1 MSGSSPE
8 KAEVLRIEGLT
19 KRYPGGVI
27 AADSVDLDVAAG
39 ELVAIVGE
47 SGSGKTTTLKA
58 INRLIEPS
66 EGRIAFQ
73 GRDVM
78 SLDAHTLRREIGWV
92 MQGDGLFPH
101 LSAAQNIAV
110 TPRLLGWDKAR
121 IAARVDELLE
131 LVRLDPDDFRHRLP
145 HQMSGGQRQRIAIA
159 RALAAEPPLL
169 LLDEAFSALDPVT
182 RAALQD
188 DFMALQEQLDFA
200 AVMVTHDMAEALLL
214 ADRIL
219 VMKDGRVLQTGSA
232 ADLVNRPSDPY
243 VTELLAA
250 PAKQARAVAAL
261 EERA

>member
-1 MSGSSPE
+1 MSP
-8 KAEVLRIEGLT
+8 AATAHDVLRVEGLT
-19 KRYPGGVI
+19 KHYPGGI
-27 AADSVDLDVAAG
+27 LAADNVGLTAAAG
-39 ELVAIVGE
+39 ELIAIVGE

-58 INRLIEPS
+58 INRLIEPGAGS
-66 EGRIAFQ
+66 ILFR

-78 SLDAHTLRREIGWV
+78 SLEAHDLRREIGWV

-101 LSAAQNIAV
+101 LTAAQNIAL
-110 TPRLLGWDKAR
+110 TPRLLKWEPAR

-131 LVRLDPDDFRHRLP
+131 LVRLDPADFRDRLP
-145 HQMSGGQRQRIAIA
+145 HLMSGGQRQRIAIA

-182 RAALQD
+182 RAGLQE
-188 DFMALQEQLDFA
+188 DFVALQERLQFA

-214 ADRIL
+214 ANRIL
-219 VMKDGRVLQTGSA
+219 VMKDGRVVQTGTPS
-232 ADLVNRPSDPY
+232 DLVNRPADAY

-261 EERA
+261 EQAP

>member
-1 MSGSSPE
+1 MSPV
-8 KAEVLRIEGLT
+8 ATAHDVLRVEGLT
-19 KRYPGGVI
+19 KHYPGGI
-27 AADSVDLDVAAG
+27 LAADNVGLTAAAG
-39 ELVAIVGE
+39 ELIAIVGE

-66 EGRIAFQ
+66 AGAILFQ

-78 SLDAHTLRREIGWV
+78 SLEAHDLRREIGWV

-101 LSAAQNIAV
+101 LTAAQNIAL
-110 TPRLLGWDKAR
+110 TPRLLKWEPAR

-131 LVRLDPDDFRHRLP
+131 LVRLDPADFRDRLP
-145 HQMSGGQRQRIAIA
+145 HLMSGGQRQRIAIA

-182 RAALQD
+182 RAGLQEDFVALQKR
-188 DFMALQEQLDFA
+188 LQFA

-214 ADRIL
+214 ANRIL
-219 VMKDGRVLQTGSA
+219 VMKDGRVVQTGTPS
-232 ADLVNRPSDPY
+232 DLVNRPADAY

-261 EERA
+261 EQAP

>member
-1 MSGSSPE
+1 MSPNAS
-8 KAEVLRIEGLT
+8 AQDVLRVEGLT
-19 KRYPGGVI
+19 KQYSGGVL
-27 AADSVDLDVAAG
+27 AADNVGFTAAAG
-39 ELVAIVGE
+39 ELIAIVGE

-66 EGRIAFQ
+66 AGTILFQ

-78 SLDAHTLRREIGWV
+78 SLAAHDLRREIGWV

-101 LSAAQNIAV
+101 LTAAQNIAL
-110 TPRLLGWDKAR
+110 TPRLLKWEPAR
-121 IAARVDELLE
+121 ISARIDELLE
-131 LVRLDPDDFRHRLP
+131 LVRLDPADFRDRLP

-159 RALAAEPPLL
+159 RALAVEPPLL

-188 DFMALQEQLDFA
+188 DFVALQERLQFA

-214 ADRIL
+214 ANRIL
-219 VMKDGRVLQTGSA
+219 VMKDGRVVQTGTPS
-232 ADLVNRPSDPY
+232 DLVNRPGDPY

-261 EERA
+261 EQAP

>member
-1 MSGSSPE
+1 MSAAASAP
-8 KAEVLRIEGLT
+8 EVLRVEGLT
-19 KRYPGGVI
+19 KRYTGDVL
-27 AADSVDLDVAAG
+27 AADNVSLAAAAG
-39 ELVAIVGE
+39 ERIAIVGE
-47 SGSGKTTTLKA
+47 SGCGKTTTLKA
-58 INRLIEPS
+58 INRLIEP
-66 EGRIAFQ
+66 GAGTILFQ

-78 SLDAHTLRREIGWV
+78 SLDAHDLRRKIGWV

-101 LSAAQNIAV
+101 LTAARNIAL
-110 TPRLLGWDKAR
+110 TPRLLKWEPAR
-121 IAARVDELLE
+121 IAARIDDLLE
-131 LVRLDPDDFRHRLP
+131 LVRLDPADFRDRLP

-182 RAALQD
+182 RAGLQD
-188 DFMALQEQLDFA
+188 DFVALQKRLQFA

-219 VMKDGRVLQTGSA
+219 VMKDGRVVQTGTPS
-232 ADLVNRPSDPY
+232 DLVNRPDDPY

-261 EERA
+261 EQTP

>member
-1 MSGSSPE
+1 MSAAGNGND
-8 KAEVLRIEGLT
+8 VLRVEGLT

-27 AADSVDLDVAAG
+27 AADAVSLSVAAG
-39 ELVAIVGE
+39 ELLAIVGE

-66 EGRIAFQ
+66 DGTIRFQ

-78 SLDAHTLRREIGWV
+78 EVDAHDLRREIGWV

-101 LSAAQNIAV
+101 LTAAQNIAV
-110 TPRLLGWDKAR
+110 TPRLSGWDTDR
-121 IAARVDELLE
+121 IAARIDALLD
-131 LVRLDPDDFRHRLP
+131 LVRLDPAEFRDRFP

-159 RALAAEPPLL
+159 RALAVEPPLL

-182 RAALQD
+182 RAGLQEDFVALQKR
-188 DFMALQEQLDFA
+188 LQFA

-214 ADRIL
+214 ADRIM
-219 VMKDGRVLQTGSA
+219 VMKEGRVVQTGTPS
-232 ADLVNRPSDPY
+232 DLVNRPADPY

-250 PAKQARAVAAL
+250 PAKQAKAVAAL
-261 EERA
+261 ERAP

>member
-1 MSGSSPE
+1 MSAASNGTD
-8 KAEVLRIEGLT
+8 VLRIEGLT
-19 KRYPGGVI
+19 KRYPGGIV
-27 AADSVDLDVAAG
+27 AADSVDLAVAAG

-66 EGRIAFQ
+66 EGSIRFQ

-78 SLDAHTLRREIGWV
+78 ALDGPVLRREIGWV

-101 LSAAQNIAV
+101 LTAAQNIAV
-110 TPRLLGWDKAR
+110 TPRLLKWDGAR
-121 IAARVDELLE
+121 IAARIDELLE
-131 LVRLDPDDFRHRLP
+131 LVRLDPADFRDRYP

-159 RALAAEPPLL
+159 RALAVEPPLI

-182 RAALQD
+182 RAGLQE
-188 DFMALQEQLDFA
+188 DFIALQERLQFA

-219 VMKDGRVLQTGSA
+219 VMKDGKVVQTGTPF
-232 ADLVNRPSDPY
+232 DLVNRPADPY
-243 VTELLAA
+243 VIELLAA
-250 PAKQARAVAAL
+250 PAKQAKAVSAL
-261 EERA
+261 EAGT

>member
-1 MSGSSPE
+1 MSPV
-8 KAEVLRIEGLT
+8 ATAHDVLRVEGLT
-19 KRYPGGVI
+19 KHYPGGI
-27 AADSVDLDVAAG
+27 LAADNVGLTAAAG
-39 ELVAIVGE
+39 ELIAIVGE

-66 EGRIAFQ
+66 AGAILFQ

-78 SLDAHTLRREIGWV
+78 SLEAHDLRREIGWV

-101 LSAAQNIAV
+101 LTAAQNIAL
-110 TPRLLGWDKAR
+110 TPRLLKWEPAR

-131 LVRLDPDDFRHRLP
+131 LVRLDPADFRDRLP
-145 HQMSGGQRQRIAIA
+145 HLMSGGQRQRIAIA

-182 RAALQD
+182 RAGLQEDFVALQKR
-188 DFMALQEQLDFA
+188 LQFA

-214 ADRIL
+214 ANRIL
-219 VMKDGRVLQTGSA
+219 VMKDGRVIQTGTPS
-232 ADLVNRPSDPY
+232 DLVNRPADAY

-261 EERA
+261 EQAP

>member
-1 MSGSSPE
+1 MSETSPL
-8 KAEVLRIEGLT
+8 VLQIEGLT

-27 AADSVDLDVAAG
+27 AADAVNLSVSAG

-58 INRLIEPS
+58 INRLIDPS
-66 EGRIAFQ
+66 DGIVRFQ

-78 SLDAHTLRREIGWV
+78 ALQAHDLRREIGWV

-101 LSAAQNIAV
+101 LSAAQNIAI
-110 TPRLLGWDKAR
+110 TPRLLGWDATR
-121 IAARVDELLE
+121 IASRVDELLT
-131 LVRLDPDDFRHRLP
+131 LVRLDPADFRDRLP

-159 RALAAEPPLL
+159 RALAAEPPLM

-182 RAALQD
+182 RAGLQEDFIALQKD
-188 DFMALQEQLDFA
+188 LNFA

-219 VMKDGRVLQTGSA
+219 VMKDGKVLQTGTAS
-232 ADLVNRPSDPY
+232 DLVNRPAEPY

-250 PAKQARAVAAL
+250 PAKQAKAVAAL
-261 EERA
+261 EAGA

>member
-1 MSGSSPE
+1 MSENAIGTD
-8 KAEVLRIEGLT
+8 VLRLEGLT

-27 AADSVDLDVAAG
+27 AADAVDLTVSAG

-66 EGRIAFQ
+66 AGTILFQ
-73 GRDVM
+73 GRDVLALE
-78 SLDAHTLRREIGWV
+78 SHALRREIGWV

-101 LSAAQNIAV
+101 LTAAQNIAV
-110 TPRLLGWDKAR
+110 TPRLLKWDSAR

-131 LVRLDPDDFRHRLP
+131 LVRLDPEDFRDRYP

-159 RALAAEPPLL
+159 RALAVEPPLI

-182 RAALQD
+182 RAGLQD
-188 DFMALQEQLDFA
+188 DFVALQHRLQFA

-219 VMKDGRVLQTGSA
+219 VMKSGRVIQTGTPS
-232 ADLVNRPSDPY
+232 DLVNRPADPY

-250 PAKQARAVAAL
+250 PAKQAKAVAAL
-261 EERA
+261 ENSA

>member
-1 MSGSSPE
+1 LSP
-8 KAEVLRIEGLT
+8 AIAGTNVLRIEGLT
-19 KRYPGGVI
+19 KRYPGGVL
-27 AADSVDLDVAAG
+27 AADGVDLMAAAG

-66 EGRIAFQ
+66 AGTILFQ
-73 GRDVM
+73 GTDVM
-78 SLDAHTLRREIGWV
+78 TLVAHDLRREIGWV

-101 LSAAQNIAV
+101 LTAAQNISI
-110 TPRLLGWDKAR
+110 TPRLLKWEPAR
-121 IAARVDELLE
+121 IMERVDTLLE
-131 LVRLDPDDFRHRLP
+131 LVRLDPDDFRDRLP

-159 RALAAEPPLL
+159 RALAVEPPLL

-182 RAALQD
+182 RAG
-188 DFMALQEQLDFA
+188 LQEDFIVLQERLQFA

-219 VMKDGRVLQTGSA
+219 VMKDGKVVQTGTPS
-232 ADLVNRPSDPY
+232 DLVNRPADPY

-261 EERA
+261 EQVS